1 MAIQSI
7 NPATDEVID
16 TFPETSPEE
25 LERMLAGWPRHLPRL
40 ACAALRGAVGAD
52 ARGGP
57 PPSRAEGR
65 AAPAR

>member
-7 NPATDEVID
+7 NPATDEVLD

-25 LERMLAGWPRHLPRL
+25 LERTLADGHAAFVDL

-52 ARGGP
+52 ARGRP
-57 PPSRAEGR
+57 ASSASGR
-65 AAPAR
+65 TRSPAR